1 MGSAPMTPRRLGCRM
16 AAAARS
22 YPRSYWAMLAGY
34 LVGIGGV
41 NVIWPFIT
49 LFARRTFDVPL
60 SHVAIVFTVYSVIS
74 GAATMIA
81 GPIVD
86 RFGRKLGLF
95 AAFFATAIILFLM
108 GLSQTYVHWVAL
120 MLVWAIFW
128 PLIQISGYA
137 MVADWIDERRRTTAY
152 AMIVISFSAGVAVG
166 PAIGGFIIE
175 RSFPLAFTIG
185 AVAALATAFIV
196 LLFIRESLRAPRAAR
211 AESAG
216 GSYRQMLRD
225 RGFMGFVS
233 VYALHALCGTMMFML
248 LPVYANEQFAVSEG
262 RTGIIMSVGALMP
275 VLLQYTAA
283 RVATRFHAPRVLALG
298 AGCYVAAMLIVATG
312 TGFLQFLIG
321 FCVLQIGLLI
331 TLPTAS
337 TLTANAAPSN
347 MRGRYMGA
355 YSLASWAG
363 FGLGP
368 LVGGVLNDHIAPA
381 ATWYGGAILS
391 LVAAI
396 GYLSLGPLFRKPS
409 SARENAK

>member
-1 MGSAPMTPRRLGCRM
+1 M

-41 NVIWPFIT
+41 NVIWPFVT

-60 SHVAIVFTVYSVIS
+60 SRVTIVFTLYAVIS
-74 GAATMIA
+74 ALATTLA

-86 RFGRKLGLF
+86 RFGRKLGLMG
-95 AAFFATAIILFLM
+95 AFLATAVILFLM
-108 GLSQTYVHWVAL
+108 GFTQTYLLWVAL
-120 MLVWAIFW
+120 MLVWALFW
-128 PLIQISGYA
+128 PFIQISGYA

-185 AVAALATAFIV
+185 AVAALATALIV
-196 LLFIRESLRAPRAAR
+196 LLFIRESLRDRHAAQVK
-211 AESAG
+211 SAS

-225 RGFMGFVS
+225 RAFLGFVG

-248 LPVYANEQFAVSEG
+248 LPVYANEQFAVSGG

-275 VLLQYTAA
+275 VILQYSAA
-283 RVATRFHAPRVLALG
+283 RLATRFHAPRVLALG
-298 AGCYVAAMLIVATG
+298 AGCYVASFLIVATG
-312 TGFLQFLIG
+312 TGFWQFLIG

-337 TLTANAAPSN
+337 TLTANAAPAN
-347 MRGRYMGA
+347 MRGRYMSA
-355 YSLASWAG
+355 YSLAGWAG

-368 LVGGVLNDHIAPA
+368 LVGGLLNDHIAPTA
-381 ATWYGGAILS
+381 IWYGGAVLS
-391 LVAAI
+391 LAAAI
-396 GYLSLGPLFRKPS
+396 GYLTLGPLFRTPS
-409 SARENAK
+409 NPAGVVE